1 MRRSLLAVALAPALA
16 AAQPTPAPAQPTPA
30 PAPNT
35 QKPGDA
41 QKPVDTQ
48 KMDAKQEMQ
57 TGVRLLEAKDYL
69 GALAI
74 FKDAYARF
82 PSAKILLNIGTTLRL
97 LDRNADAANAY
108 QRYLDSKDTDPARKS
123 EVEGALAELDRTV
136 ATLAMT
142 VTPPDAELQFAD
154 DWVPAAQARVWRV
167 SPGPITVHARAK
179 GYVPSAESANVA
191 AGEKKSVLIA
201 LVAEPLPATMT
212 ALAAHPDV
220 GEELT
225 IEDGPRARWGGLAT
239 MHVSVVPKIGSAL
252 LVGGTFDVTEQL
264 AVEGA
269 LILGPGLVSSGM
281 ATLPP
286 PKVGGYAGAS
296 FSFLT
301 GDVRPKLAAGMPIFA
316 DDGARFFVRGAGG
329 VEWAVTRHWWLTAEL
344 GVEASLNARSDIRET
359 AFVPSVGV
367 VGRP

>member
-1 MRRSLLAVALAPALA
+1 VKRVIVAVLLGSTVGS
-16 AAQPTPAPAQPTPA
+16 AQPA
-30 PAPNT
+30 PAPAAGT
-35 QKPGDA
+35 D
-41 QKPVDTQ
+41 
-48 KMDAKQEMQ
+48 KMDAKQLMQ
-57 TGVRLLEAKDYL
+57 TGVKLLEAKDYL

-74 FKDAYARF
+74 FRDAYQRF

-108 QRYLDSKDTDPARKS
+108 QQFLDAKDTDPARRA
-123 EVEGALAELDRTV
+123 EVEGALGELDRTV

-142 VTPPDAELQFAD
+142 VTPPGAELQFAD
-154 DWVPAAQARVWRV
+154 DWVPAAQARLWRV
-167 SPGPITVHARAK
+167 PAGPITVHARAQ
-179 GYVPSAESANVA
+179 GYLPSADSENVS

-201 LVAEPLPATMT
+201 LVLEPKPVTAPAIGVTEPLEPMI
-212 ALAAHPDV
+212 
-220 GEELT
+220 EE
-225 IEDGPRARWGGLAT
+225 PRARVGALAV
-239 MHVSVVPKIGSAL
+239 MHVSVLPKVGSAL

-286 PKVGGYAGAS
+286 PKLGGYAGAS

-301 GDVRPKLAAGMPIFA
+301 GTVRPTLAAGIPIFA

-329 VEWAVTRHWWLTAEL
+329 VEYVASRHLSLTVEL
-344 GVEASLNARSDIRET
+344 GIEVSLNARDDIRST
-359 AFVPSVGV
+359 AFVPSLGA
-367 VGRP
+367 VGRL

>member
-1 MRRSLLAVALAPALA
+1 MKRVLVTLVLAPSLAVA
-16 AAQPTPAPAQPTPA
+16 QPA
-30 PAPNT
+30 PAP
-35 QKPGDA
+35 
-41 QKPVDTQ
+41 DTQ

-57 TGVRLLEAKDYL
+57 TGVKLLEAKDYL

-108 QRYLDSKDTDPARKS
+108 QHYLDSKDTDPARKS
-123 EVEGALAELDRTV
+123 EVENALAELDRTV

-167 SPGPITVHARAK
+167 PAGPITVHARAK
-179 GYVPSAESANVA
+179 GYLPSADSVNVA
-191 AGEKKSVLIA
+191 AGENKRVLIA
-201 LVAEPLPATMT
+201 LVAEPKPVTT
-212 ALAAHPDV
+212 VVVQPDV
-220 GEELT
+220 GHDLMLDEG
-225 IEDGPRARWGGLAT
+225 GPRARWGGLAT
-239 MHVSVVPKIGSAL
+239 MHVSVLPKVGSAL

-286 PKVGGYAGAS
+286 PSFGGYAGAS
-296 FSFLT
+296 FSLLT
-301 GDVRPKLAAGMPIFA
+301 GDVRPKVAAGMPIFA

-329 VEWAVTRHWWLTAEL
+329 VEYVANRHWSVTAEL
-344 GVEASLNARSDIRET
+344 GVEVSLNARSDIRET
-359 AFVPSVGV
+359 AFVPSIGLC
-367 VGRP
+367 GRP

>member
-1 MRRSLLAVALAPALA
+1 MISKRPLLSIALVLAPSLA
-16 AAQPTPAPAQPTPA
+16 IAQPAPPP
-30 PAPNT
+30 
-35 QKPGDA
+35 
-41 QKPVDTQ
+41 DTQ

-57 TGVRLLEAKDYL
+57 TGVKLLEAKDYL

-108 QRYLDSKDTDPARKS
+108 QHYLDSKDTDPARRG

-142 VTPPDAELQFAD
+142 VTPPDAELEFTD

-167 SPGPITVHARAK
+167 PPGPITVHARAN
-179 GYVPSAESANVA
+179 GYLPSAESVNVA

-201 LVAEPLPATMT
+201 LVAEPKQTTTVVANTELPVAP
-212 ALAAHPDV
+212 AIV
-220 GEELT
+220 E
-225 IEDGPRARWGGLAT
+225 GPRARWGGLAT
-239 MHVSVVPKIGSAL
+239 MHVSVLPKVGSAL

-264 AVEGA
+264 AIEGA

-286 PKVGGYAGAS
+286 PKIGGYAGAS
-296 FSFLT
+296 FAFLT
-301 GDVRPKLAAGMPIFA
+301 GDVRPKIAAGMPIFA
-316 DDGARFFVRGAGG
+316 DDGPRFFVRGAGG
-329 VEWAVTRHWWLTAEL
+329 VEYLVNRHWSVTAEL
-344 GVEASLNARSDIRET
+344 GVEVSLNARSDIRET

>member
-1 MRRSLLAVALAPALA
+1 MNRALLALVLVPSLAG
-16 AAQPTPAPAQPTPA
+16 AQPA
-30 PAPNT
+30 PAPA
-35 QKPGDA
+35 P
-41 QKPVDTQ
+41 DTS

-57 TGVRLLEAKDYL
+57 TGVKLLEAKDYL

-108 QRYLDSKDTDPARKS
+108 QHYLDSKDTDPARRA
-123 EVEGALAELDRTV
+123 EVESAIADLDKTV
-136 ATLAMT
+136 ATLSMT
-142 VTPPDAELQFAD
+142 VTPPDAELEFTD

-167 SPGPITVHARAK
+167 PAGPITVHARAK
-179 GYVPSAESANVA
+179 GYLPSAESVNVA
-191 AGEKKSVLIA
+191 AGERKSVLIA
-201 LVAEPLPATMT
+201 LVAEPKQTTTVITNNELPVAP
-212 ALAAHPDV
+212 ALV
-220 GEELT
+220 E
-225 IEDGPRARWGGLAT
+225 GPRARFGGLAT
-239 MHVSVVPKIGSAL
+239 MHVSVLPKIGSAL

-286 PKVGGYAGAS
+286 PKIGGYVGAAFS
-296 FSFLT
+296 FS
-301 GDVRPKLAAGMPIFA
+301 GGAVRPKLAAGMPIFA

-329 VEWAVTRHWWLTAEL
+329 LEYLVNHHWSVTAEL
-344 GVEASLNARSDIRET
+344 GLEVSLNARSDIRET
-359 AFVPSVGV
+359 AFVPSLGI